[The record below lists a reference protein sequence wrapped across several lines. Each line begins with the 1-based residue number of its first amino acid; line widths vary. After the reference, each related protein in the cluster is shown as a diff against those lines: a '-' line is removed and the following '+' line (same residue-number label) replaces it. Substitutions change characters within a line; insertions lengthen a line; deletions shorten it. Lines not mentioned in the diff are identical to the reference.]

1 MTKKSAGSNEP
12 DPVVVKRW
20 LGEALKV
27 YDQLDEQ
34 RIENMN
40 ECRRIRAQLPTIM
53 ESAKNA
59 GLHSKAFKL
68 LVKEALL
75 QRKIEGLNDDIDA
88 LTPEDDDDA
97 EAFEQLRGIAQA
109 GDLFA
114 AAVDRHDRK
123 QSAASHDDEDGDD
136 PRPKFLKDKHDK
148 ADQTEENVSRLK
160 KGIKGMPNADTET
173 TH

>member
-1 MTKKSAGSNEP
+1 MTKKPAGSNEP

-34 RIENMN
+34 KIANMN

-75 QRKIEGLNDDIDA
+75 QRKIEGLHEDIDA
-88 LTPEDDDDA
+88 LTPEDDEDA
-97 EAFEQLRGIAQA
+97 EAFEQLRTIAQE
-109 GDLFA
+109 GDLFS
-114 AAVDRHDRK
+114 AAVDRHDK
-123 QSAASHDDEDGDD
+123 AKGAPATGEKEDD
-136 PRPKFLKDKHDK
+136 PRPQFLKDRHAAK
-148 ADQTEENVSRLK
+148 DQEAENVDRLQ
-160 KGIKGMPNADTET
+160 KGIKGMPGAET